1 METEMSIPN
10 DCSIEKVASVYA
22 PIINDAIGAYRRNL
36 DKLLLSVRLMGS
48 VPRGE
53 ATIGVSDIDFVALTS
68 MNSEADHRSMLA
80 AESERLTAN
89 YPCVCRVD
97 LEIEIKGRV
106 TKARDFTFRSD
117 SICVWGDDTYIKNEI
132 IISNIALAKLVTPD
146 FDKLLSGYRQR
157 LKNPIQAEEL
167 GHLCRS
173 VGKDALKCFRSFL
186 ILKYAQY
193 RKGSI
198 DIHDQLVS
206 YFPQETDTFDR
217 LLGIHEQPIQKRED
231 LLDVLRSATE
241 SFKRMEKAA
250 V

>member
-1 METEMSIPN
+1 METEISISN
-10 DCSIEKVASVYA
+10 DCSREKVASDYA
-22 PIINDAIGAYRRNL
+22 PIIDDAVGAYRRNL
-36 DKLLLSVRLMGS
+36 GKLLLSVRLMGS

-53 ATIGVSDIDFVALTS
+53 ATIGLSDIDFVALTS
-68 MNSEADHRSMLA
+68 MNAEADNRSMLV
-80 AESERLTAN
+80 AESKRLSAK
-89 YPCVCRVD
+89 YPCVGRVD

-106 TKARDFTFRSD
+106 TTAREFIFRSD
-117 SICVWGDDTYIKNEI
+117 SICIWGDDTYRNTDIRM
-132 IISNIALAKLVTPD
+132 SNIALAKLITPD

-167 GHLCRS
+167 GQLCRS
-173 VGKDALKCFRSFL
+173 VGKEVLKCFRRFL
-186 ILKYAQY
+186 ILKYALY
-193 RKGSI
+193 KKGAI

-217 LLGIHEQPIQKRED
+217 LLGIHEQPVQRRED

-241 SFKRMEKAA
+241 SFRRLEKVA